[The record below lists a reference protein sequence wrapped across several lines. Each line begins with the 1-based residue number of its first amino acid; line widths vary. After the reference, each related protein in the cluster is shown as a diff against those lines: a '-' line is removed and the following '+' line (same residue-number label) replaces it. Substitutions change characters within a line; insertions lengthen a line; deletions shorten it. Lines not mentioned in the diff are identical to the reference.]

1 MSVIIK
7 YIFYYERRLSMFLP
21 KNKRSFITYAAI
33 DILIIA
39 FSYIIS
45 AAFIEDSPFQKSLAN
60 SYYTTFILTL
70 VTHYVVMVLLG
81 GYLPIWRKAGSSD
94 YVKISLLCTL
104 SSLIVVAVS
113 FFIHTQFVKIRV
125 LTLAHLLFI
134 FFTVSSRAAVRFIM
148 YGINRY
154 IRYSPNT
161 EPAENTLIIGA
172 GEATKMLITDMLVH
186 KYSNIRIVGLID
198 DDLSKINATLMGYK
212 VLGDRDYILKVVHE
226 KQVKTI
232 IIAVPSA
239 TSEEIA
245 KITTICNKT
254 DCKVK
259 ILPSIYQ
266 MVENSDEGLFNKI
279 RDIQIDDILSRDEI
293 HLDISCIEST
303 IKDKVVMVTGG
314 GGSIGSE
321 LCRQISKYNP
331 KLLIIL
337 DIYENNAYDLQNDLS
352 YLYPDLKTKVLIAS
366 VRDFKRINSIFSKY
380 KPNCVFHAAAHKH
393 VPLMEDS
400 PGEAIKNNVF
410 GTYNVAKCADLHK
423 CEKFVM
429 ISTDKAVNPTNVM
442 GATKKLCEIVVQS
455 LQIKSSTVYAIV
467 RFGNVLGSNGSV
479 VPLFKRQIERGGP
492 VTVTHKDV
500 IRYFMTIP
508 EAAQLVLQASTY
520 AKRGEIFVLDMG
532 KPVRIYDLALNIIKL
547 SGYTP
552 NVNMKIAIT
561 GLRPGE
567 KLYEELLT
575 AEEGLGITPHKSI
588 FIGNAE
594 VVPQDELDNIFDKL
608 TKALESNSNTKIVST
623 LHEVVPSFVE
633 ADKYNKDYSSVAQ

>member
-1 MSVIIK
+1 MYII
-7 YIFYYERRLSMFLP
+7 YNERRLPMFLQ
-21 KNKRSFITYAAI
+21 KNKRSFISYAAM
-33 DILIIA
+33 DIIIIA
-39 FSYIIS
+39 FSYIVSI
-45 AAFIEDSPFQKSLAN
+45 AFIEISPFQKGLAH
-60 SYYTTFILTL
+60 SYFTTFLITL
-70 VTHYVVMVLLG
+70 ITHYVVMIFLG

-94 YVKISLLCTL
+94 YVKISLLCAFTA
-104 SSLIVVAVS
+104 LIVVTIS
-113 FFIHTQFVKIRV
+113 FFLHTQFIKIRV
-125 LTLAHLLFI
+125 LTLSHLLYI
-134 FFTVSSRAAVRFIM
+134 FFIVSSRGMVRFIM
-148 YGINRY
+148 YGINRF
-154 IRYSPNT
+154 IRYSPDSIQ
-161 EPAENTLIIGA
+161 AENTLIIGA

-186 KYSNIRIVGLID
+186 RHSNIRIVGLID
-198 DDLSKINATLMGYK
+198 DDISKINATLMGYK
-212 VLGDRDYILKVVHE
+212 VLGDRDYILKVVNE

-232 IIAVPSA
+232 IIAMPSA
-239 TSEEIA
+239 SSDEIA

-254 DCKVK
+254 NCKVK
-259 ILPSIYQ
+259 ILPSMFQ
-266 MVENSDEGLFNKI
+266 FVENSDDGIYNKI
-279 RDIQIDDILSRDEI
+279 RDVQIDDILSRDEI
-293 HLDISCIEST
+293 HLDIGCIEST

-321 LCRQISKYNP
+321 LCRQISKFTP

-337 DIYENNAYDLQNDLS
+337 DIYENNAYDLQNELN
-352 YLYPDLKTKVLIAS
+352 YLYPELNTKVLIAS
-366 VRDFKRINSIFSKY
+366 VRDFERINSIFSKY

-455 LQIKSSTVYAIV
+455 LQINSSTVYAIV

-547 SGYTP
+547 SGFTP
-552 NVNMKIAIT
+552 NVDIKIELT

-567 KLYEELLT
+567 KLHEELLT
-575 AEEGLGITPHKSI
+575 AEEGLGKTPHKSI

-594 VVPQDELDNIFDKL
+594 VLPETELDIIFDKL
-608 TKALESNSNTKIVST
+608 TKALETNSNSTIVTT
-623 LHEVVPSFVE
+623 LHEVVPTFIE
-633 ADKYNKDYSSVAQ
+633 ADKYNKDYTSVIQ